1 MFVRVSLTRWMLC
14 ISLEFGRATLY
25 DGSIVSVVNRRRIGD
40 AYFFDVK

>member
-25 DGSIVSVVNRRRIGD
+25 DGTVVSVTNRRKVD
-40 AYFFDVK
+40 NVYVFDVK